1 MIRGIYT
8 GASALNVYELKQEV
22 LANNLANLDTPGYKK
37 DVFSVESSKN
47 ISLYRFTNKEENPAL
62 LGEVSFSV
70 QPGTTSYIDF
80 SPGRIES
87 TGNTLDLAIEGEGFF
102 VVNVDGEEAYTRAGN
117 FTLDRN
123 GRLVTI
129 SGYPV
134 QGRNGEIIISPIGE
148 IQFDDRGRILL
159 NGEIIDELQVV
170 DFDDRSGLQ
179 KREGNLFVRRD
190 TTIQGVEAQNF
201 RIRQGFLEKSNVDI
215 IEAMVDMI
223 TALREYE
230 TSQKAILSHDETL
243 NRAANDIA
251 RLG

>member
-37 DVFSVESSKN
+37 DVFSIESSKN
-47 ISLYRFTNKEENPAL
+47 TSLYRFGNEENPML

-80 SPGRIES
+80 SPGRIEA
-87 TGNTLDLAIEGEGFF
+87 TGNALDLAIEGEGFF
-102 VVNVDGEEAYTRAGN
+102 VINVDGEEAYTRAGN

-123 GRLVTI
+123 GRLVTV

-134 QGRNGEIIISPIGE
+134 QGKSGEIIIPPISE
-148 IQFDDRGRILL
+148 IHFDDRGRILL
-159 NGEIIDELQVV
+159 NGEVIDELQVV
-170 DFDDRSGLQ
+170 DFDDRSVLQ

-190 TTIQGVEAQNF
+190 TAIQGVEARNF

-223 TALREYE
+223 SALREYE
-230 TSQKAILSHDETL
+230 MSQKAILSHDETL